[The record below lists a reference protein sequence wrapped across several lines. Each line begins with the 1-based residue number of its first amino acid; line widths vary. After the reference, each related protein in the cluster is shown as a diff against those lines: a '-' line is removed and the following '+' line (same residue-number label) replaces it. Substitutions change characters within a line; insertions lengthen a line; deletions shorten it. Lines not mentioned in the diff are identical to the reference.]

1 MTVRFVSQDVDW
13 TEAMKEQVRS
23 KLIEPLER
31 QLRMEN
37 FEISLHLAAERK
49 RMNARRPK
57 FEMWAVLQTFDRSNN
72 QIVRREGEDFN
83 GLVHAVAKTLRSQLR
98 RQKFKRRFFFNP
110 FKNLTPVGAQQQ

>member
-23 KLIEPLER
+23 KVIEPLTR

-37 FEISLHLAAERK
+37 FEISFHLATERK
-49 RMNARRPK
+49 RMGNRRPK
-57 FEMWAVLQTFDRSNN
+57 FEMWAVLQTFDSNSN

-83 GLVHAVAKTLRSQLR
+83 SLVHSVAKTLRSQVR

-110 FKNLTPVGAQQQ
+110 FKNLSAVGAEQ

>member
-13 TEAMKEQVRS
+13 TEGMKEFARH

-31 QLRMEN
+31 QLRSEN
-37 FEISLHLAAERK
+37 FELSLHLAAERK
-49 RMNARRPK
+49 RMDNRRPK

-83 GLVHAVAKTLRSQLR
+83 ALVHTVAKTLRSQVR
-98 RQKFKRRFFFNP
+98 RYKIKRRLTFNP
-110 FKNLTPVGAQQQ
+110 FKRMTPVRASE